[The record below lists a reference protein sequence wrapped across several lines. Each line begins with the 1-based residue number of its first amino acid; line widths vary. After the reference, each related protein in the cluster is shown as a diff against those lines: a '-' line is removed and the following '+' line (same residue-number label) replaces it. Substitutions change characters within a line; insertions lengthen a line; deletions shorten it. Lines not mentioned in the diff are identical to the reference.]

1 MNTIYKWLML
11 AALPCAAAAPM
22 QAQKTYSLD
31 ECRTMAIENN
41 VKTRNAANTLE
52 AARQARKEA
61 FTGYFPTV
69 SASGMGYNANKGLL
83 QLDMAPGMSMSL
95 LKNGIMAGVTATQ
108 PVFAGGQI
116 VNGNRLAETAV
127 EEGRIR
133 QEESENEV
141 RLTVEQYYWQVVTL
155 QEKLNTL
162 RTVEQQLERINKD
175 VEAAVQAGVTT
186 RNDLLQVQLRL
197 GDTKSKRINL
207 QNGLHTSRML
217 LAQYVGLDADTIAV
231 ESHIPMDTVPEFP
244 KELYV
249 DHDAALTSTTGY
261 RLSETS
267 VRAEKLRH
275 KMAVGQ
281 NLPSVAVGA
290 GYMYDDLIDK
300 SHPFAVGFVSVSV
313 PLSGWWGGSHAIKRQ
328 KLQVRNAENQLADN
342 SRLLVIAM
350 QRAWDDLQDSY
361 KQIGIAHNSIGQA
374 AENLRLNENYY
385 HAGTT
390 TMGDLLDAQT
400 MYQQSRDKFVD
411 AYATFSERV
420 SLVPSF
426 SKGGAGWLVKIA

>member
-61 FTGYFPTV
+61 FTDYFPTV

-313 PLSGWWGGSHAIKRQ
+313 PLSGWWGWLARHQ
-328 KLQVRNAENQLADN
+328 TAETTGEERRKPTCRQLAAA
-342 SRLLVIAM
+342 RHRYATGVGRPAGLVQADRHSP
-350 QRAWDDLQDSY
+350 QLNRP
-361 KQIGIAHNSIGQA
+361 GRREPA
-374 AENLRLNENYY
+374 AERELLSCRNHDHGRP
-385 HAGTT
+385 AGRT
-390 TMGDLLDAQT
+390 DH
-400 MYQQSRDKFVD
+400 
-411 AYATFSERV
+411 
-420 SLVPSF
+420 VP
-426 SKGGAGWLVKIA
+426 AEP